1 MDRVAQQATV
11 HEVARVSKDLESKPA
26 PPVIISAEKKEGLVE
41 TITAQGKSQNR
52 GRDKFDC
59 TEEAEKEEQSV

>member
-26 PPVIISAEKKEGLVE
+26 PPVIISAEKKGLVE